1 MRIRKGVAALLT
13 LLLLL
18 VGVFCAAKAVR
29 FFYQRAYPLE
39 YEQTVRS
46 ASEEQSLAPSFVFA
60 VIRTESSFRPDV
72 ESSVGARGLMQITE
86 ETFQWIQYRM
96 KEESGA
102 SFDDLFD
109 GETNIRYGTFL
120 LRMLLDE
127 FGSEANA
134 LCAYHAGW
142 GNAQKWL
149 ENPEY
154 APDGKNITKIPFGD
168 TKRYVEKVLDT
179 KKMYEKLYDFSASRP

>member
-1 MRIRKGVAALLT
+1 MRIRKGALLLT
-13 LLLLL
+13 ILLLLG
-18 VGVFCAAKAVR
+18 GVFGTAKAIR

-39 YEQTVRS
+39 YEQAVRS
-46 ASEEQSLAPSFVFA
+46 ASEEQGLAPSFACA
-60 VIRTESSFRPDV
+60 VIRTESSFRPDAV
-72 ESSVGARGLMQITE
+72 SSVGARGLMQITE

-96 KEESGA
+96 KDESGV

-109 GETNIRYGTFL
+109 EKTNIRYGTFL
-120 LRMLLDE
+120 LRTLLDE

-142 GNAQKWL
+142 GNAQKWR

-168 TKRYVEKVLDT
+168 TKRYVQKVLDT
-179 KKMYEKLYDFSASRP
+179 KKMYEKLYDFSAFKP

>member
-1 MRIRKGVAALLT
+1 MRIRKSGAIFLT
-13 LLLLL
+13 VLLLL
-18 VGVFCAAKAVR
+18 GGIFGAAKAIR

-39 YEQTVRS
+39 YEQLVQS
-46 ASEEQSLAPSFVFA
+46 ASAEQELAPSFVFA
-60 VIRTESSFRPDV
+60 VIRTESSFRPNV

-96 KEESGA
+96 KDESGA
-102 SFDDLFD
+102 GFDDLFD
-109 GETNIRYGTFL
+109 EETNIRYGTFL

-149 ENPEY
+149 ENPAY
-154 APDGKNITKIPFGD
+154 TPDGQNITKIPFGD
-168 TKRYVEKVLDT
+168 TKKYVEKVLDT
-179 KKMYEKLYDFSASRP
+179 KKMYEKLYDFPAQSS

>member
-1 MRIRKGVAALLT
+1 MRIRKGGAMLLT
-13 LLLLL
+13 VLLLL
-18 VGVFCAAKAVR
+18 GGIFGAAKAVR
-29 FFYQRAYPLE
+29 FFYQRAYPLG
-39 YEQTVRS
+39 YEQIVRS
-46 ASEEQSLAPSFVFA
+46 ASAEQGVAPSFVFA
-60 VIRTESSFRPDV
+60 VIRTESSFRPDA

-96 KEESGA
+96 KDENGTE
-102 SFDDLFD
+102 FDDLFD
-109 GETNIRYGTFL
+109 EQTNIQYGAFL

-149 ENPEY
+149 KDPEC
-154 APDGKNITKIPFGD
+154 APDGRNIENIPFGD
-168 TKRYVEKVLDT
+168 TKRYVKKVLET
-179 KKMYEKLYDFSASRP
+179 KKMYEKLYDFSD